1 MRLNTLIR
9 VGGGAAIFAGVLRV
23 VGSFASGGSE
33 VARQSLYFIV
43 DLLRVSAPFSSGPSR
58 AVGSAIR

>member
-1 MRLNTLIR
+1 MRLDTLIR

-23 VGSFASGGSE
+23 VGSFTSGGSE

-43 DLLRVSAPFSSGPSR
+43 THATQ
-58 AVGSAIR
+58 AIHAIADHHILPKFGFL